1 MIDVSSVCVWRTP
14 PCRLLLQS
22 IYFSQC
28 IQYRTFFELFG
39 SPTIR
44 ATTISL
50 EMEYRRET
58 VTTSTYI
65 IVLLSDGH
73 ITRVQHDIY
82 YIDTIHTQRE
92 TKVNNHHLLSPF
104 GCSRDPDMDEKRKKK
119 ENLLALSDCSSQNS
133 WSCIERERERRQER
147 NSTHVRIYS
156 NG

>member
-1 MIDVSSVCVWRTP
+1 
-14 PCRLLLQS
+14 
-22 IYFSQC
+22 
-28 IQYRTFFELFG
+28 
-39 SPTIR
+39 
-44 ATTISL
+44 
-50 EMEYRRET
+50 MEYRRET

-119 ENLLALSDCSSQNS
+119 ENLLALSDSLPK
-133 WSCIERERERRQER
+133 I
-147 NSTHVRIYS
+147 V
-156 NG
+156 GAV